1 MSLKPLPPEVAALA
15 ERAQRLKD
23 NVQLLVKS
31 YALSSNDMVAALK
44 AGDFDTADTHR
55 LALHDL
61 IDRQFDT
68 GVALFILNKEFTE
81 INDGL
86 WNKD

>member
-1 MSLKPLPPEVAALA
+1 MSLRPLPPEVVALA
-15 ERAQRLKD
+15 ERAQRLKA
-23 NVQLLVKS
+23 NVGLLVKS
-31 YALSSNDMVAALK
+31 YAQSSNDMVAALK
-44 AGDFDTADTHR
+44 AGDFDTADIHR

-86 WNKD
+86 WNKN